1 MTVARGINPRGD
13 IVGVYNTATG
23 AHGFVLRR

>member
-1 MTVARGINPRGD
+1 MTVARGINPQGD
-13 IVGVYNTATG
+13 VVGVYNDASG